1 MHELSVHFFLDH
13 AALEEGGI
21 DDIVQILE
29 MVRNDFFNLR
39 ERHDFLG
46 NDDLGDFVV
55 EIVDNLLETLPGDT
69 LVCAHI

>member
-1 MHELSVHFFLDH
+1 MHELSVHFFLNH
-13 AALEEGGI
+13 AALKERGI

-29 MVRNDFFNLR
+29 MSWNGFLNLR

-55 EIVDNLLETLPGDT
+55 EIVDNLLEFLPGDT
-69 LVCAHI
+69 LLRAHI